1 MGNQPLNVAKLR
13 RPESFIMSAVTFVIF
28 SLLVS
33 YASANPSNREDCT
46 SCEDNLGGMS
56 IKVLNLMKTTYCGM
70 EDYGAPE
77 YCALDGILDN
87 LINLITVALSTD
99 GALGG
104 AKTMIVD
111 DCEIDMNTVLF
122 DADNQEVFTAKLQS
136 AVELAE
142 STAGLDDDVKTAI
155 NGVVDQ
161 FIQLLATGNVS
172 A

>member
-1 MGNQPLNVAKLR
+1 M
-13 RPESFIMSAVTFVIF
+13 
-28 SLLVS
+28 
-33 YASANPSNREDCT
+33 
-46 SCEDNLGGMS
+46 GGMS

-111 DCEIDMNTVLF
+111 ACKNMNGVCTLTFADDDCEIDMNTVLF
-122 DADNQEVFTAKLQS
+122 DADNQEVFTAKLQW

-142 STAGLDDDVKTAI
+142 STAGLDADVMTAI

-172 A
+172 AAQICGLL